1 MKYISIITAAAALA
15 AAVAITPAFAG
26 RASENPEWLMRQ
38 KACKKEAS
46 AQGLHLSKKTA
57 YVKECMAKG

>member
-1 MKYISIITAAAALA
+1 MKYYGVITAAAALA
-15 AAVAITPAFAG
+15 VAIATPAFAG
-26 RASENPEWLMRQ
+26 AATENPEWLVRQ

-57 YVKECMAKG
+57 YVKQCMAKG